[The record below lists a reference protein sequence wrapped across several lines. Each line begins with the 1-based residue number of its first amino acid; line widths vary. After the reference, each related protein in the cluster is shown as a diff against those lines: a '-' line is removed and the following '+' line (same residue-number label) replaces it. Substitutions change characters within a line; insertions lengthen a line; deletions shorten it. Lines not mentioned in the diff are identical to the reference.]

1 MISITISNAT
11 LILGSHVIF
20 QDLNWE
26 VQHDQKIGLIGPNGA
41 GKSSLFKLIMGEHS
55 PEKGG
60 TVVKAKGVTLGYL
73 PQHPEFDPEKT
84 ALALALE
91 GNPRVAEIETELRR
105 IETKLDDPEVY
116 NNPKML
122 ERVLDAQH
130 KLLEEYEALGGLN
143 YDSRVRELL
152 RGLGLPESDFEKPI
166 RALSGGQKKLIGL
179 ARLMLARPSVLL
191 LDEPDNHLDMPGKAY
206 LEKLILDYPGA
217 VVIISHDRYILD
229 AVATH
234 IAEIEDGKITT
245 FSGNYTEYVIDKE
258 ERLAR
263 QEELYKTQQREVG
276 RLQAAIKRYALW
288 GKIYDNEDFARKAKS
303 MQKRLDKMDK
313 VEKPILERRKM
324 DLALNGWRGSNQ
336 VLELEAVSKSFLPHP
351 SPFAKHLD
359 GTRKGRE
366 TYVLNNIN
374 FLIRHG
380 ERVGLIGA
388 NGAGKS
394 VLLRLILGKE
404 QPTLGEIKIGP
415 SVKVGYYAQEHETLD
430 FNQTVI
436 DTVRLTGNMSEGRA
450 VSLLTRYLFTYQ
462 QATQRV
468 GALSGGER
476 SRLQL
481 ALLVLSGANFLLL
494 DEPTNNLV
502 IASAEVLENA
512 LNDFNGTVLVI
523 SHDRYFLDRTVNR
536 IFALEDAQIT
546 EYIGGYSDYAA
557 KAEVQAERQQEKGTQ
572 ASQMPQLTLSLPA
585 ALGALA
591 LILLIGASSV
601 YFSLRAGLG
610 PGGAKI
616 I

>member
-1 MISITISNAT
+1 MISITVSNAT
-11 LILGSHVIF
+11 LILGSHAIF
-20 QDLNWE
+20 RDLSWE

-41 GKSSLFKLIMGEHS
+41 GKSSLFKLIIGEHS

-60 TVVKAKGVTLGYL
+60 TVIKAKGVTVGYL
-73 PQHPEFDPEKT
+73 PQHPEFELEKT

-91 GNPRVAEIETELRR
+91 GNPRVAEIERELQRV
-105 IETKLDDPEVY
+105 ETKLGTPEVY
-116 NNPKML
+116 NNAKVL
-122 ERVLDAQH
+122 ERTLDTQH
-130 KLLEEYEALGGLN
+130 KLLEEYESLGGMN
-143 YDSRVRELL
+143 YTSRVRELL

-191 LDEPDNHLDMPGKAY
+191 LDEPDNHLDMPGKTY
-206 LEKLILDYPGA
+206 LEKLISAYPGA

-234 IAEIEDGKITT
+234 IAEIEDGQITT
-245 FSGNYTEYVIDKE
+245 FHGNYTEFIIDKE

-263 QEELYKTQQREVG
+263 QEELYQVQQREIG
-276 RLQAAIKRYALW
+276 RLEMAVKRYKLW
-288 GKIYDNEDFARKAKS
+288 TQFNDKFASRMHAMEARIERIEKIER
-303 MQKRLDKMDK
+303 
-313 VEKPILERRKM
+313 PILERRKM

-336 VLELEAVSKSFLPHP
+336 VLELDGVKKMFLHG
-351 SPFAKHLD
+351 S
-359 GTRKGRE
+359 
-366 TYVLNNIN
+366 LNTQDRVILKDIN

-394 VLLRLILGKE
+394 VLLRLILGKD
-404 QPTLGEIKIGP
+404 QPTSGEIKIGP

-430 FNQTVI
+430 FNQTLI
-436 DTVRLTGNMSEGRA
+436 DAVRLAGNMSESNA
-450 VSLLTRYLFTYQ
+450 VSLLIRYLFTYQ
-462 QATQRV
+462 QATQRI
-468 GALSGGER
+468 GSLSGGER

-494 DEPTNNLV
+494 DEPTNNLD

-536 IFALEDAQIT
+536 IFALENAAIT
-546 EYIGGYSDYAA
+546 EYVGGYSDYAA
-557 KAEVQAERQQEKGTQ
+557 RAEVHANGRKTG
-572 ASQMPQLTLSLPA
+572 
-585 ALGALA
+585 
-591 LILLIGASSV
+591 
-601 YFSLRAGLG
+601 
-610 PGGAKI
+610 
-616 I
+616 